1 MSYSKEMCVF
11 LLSNP
16 QMIEEDSLT
25 EHVEATVFKAINTAI
40 SKRLG
45 ERSPWRTRFG
55 LVVADEDGNDDTV
68 FAPLD
73 WPTKPG
79 HADLAVFRLTETD
92 PNANSYWLG
101 SALGLNGGTMAFEFW
116 MDGRPAGPSKY
127 KVKQHME
134 SFLAGT
140 ESLQK
145 AGFQYTKRGT
155 LVLAFALGP
164 VVVAKEY
171 PDLKKS
177 LEPMATALE
186 TVLKLMP
193 VFDSLVKEL
202 LPKQTPPTK

>member
-1 MSYSKEMCVF
+1 MNYTKEMCVF

-16 QMIEEDSLT
+16 QLIEEDSLT

-155 LVLAFALGP
+155 LVLAFALDP

-193 VFDSLVKEL
+193 EFDSLVKEL

>member
-16 QMIEEDSLT
+16 QLIEEDSLT

-55 LVVADEDGNDDTV
+55 LVVEDEDGNDDTV

-79 HADLAVFRLTETD
+79 HADLVVFRLTETD
-92 PNANSYWLG
+92 VNANSYWLG
-101 SALGLNGGTMAFEFW
+101 SALGINGCTLAFEFW
-116 MDGRPAGPSKY
+116 MDGRPAGPSRY
-127 KVKQHME
+127 KVKQHLE
-134 SFLAGT
+134 VFLK
-140 ESLQK
+140 EKEVLQK
-145 AGFQYTKRGT
+145 AGFQFTKRGT
-155 LVLAFALGP
+155 LTLPFALDP

-171 PDLKKS
+171 PELKKS
-177 LEPMATALE
+177 LDPMNTALE
-186 TVLKLMP
+186 SVLKLMP
-193 VFDSLVKEL
+193 EFDKFVKNT
-202 LPKQTPPTK
+202 LPA

>member
-79 HADLAVFRLTETD
+79 HADLVVFRLAETD

-155 LVLAFALGP
+155 LVLAFDLDP

-193 VFDSLVKEL
+193 EFDSLVKEL

>member
-16 QMIEEDSLT
+16 QMVEEDSLT
-25 EHVEATVFKAINTAI
+25 EYVEATVFKAINTAI

-155 LVLAFALGP
+155 LVLAFDLDP

>member
-155 LVLAFALGP
+155 LVLAFALDP

-193 VFDSLVKEL
+193 EFDSLVKEL

>member
-55 LVVADEDGNDDTV
+55 LVVEDDDGNDDTV

-79 HADLAVFRLTETD
+79 HADLVVFRLTETD
-92 PNANSYWLG
+92 VNANSYLLG
-101 SALGLNGGTMAFEFW
+101 SALGINGCTLAFEFW
-116 MDGRPAGPSKY
+116 MDGRPAGPSRY
-127 KVKQHME
+127 KVKQHLE
-134 SFLAGT
+134 VFLK
-140 ESLQK
+140 EKEVLQK
-145 AGFQYTKRGT
+145 AGFQFTKRGT
-155 LVLAFALGP
+155 LTLPFALDP

-171 PDLKKS
+171 PELKKS
-177 LEPMATALE
+177 LDPMNTALE
-186 TVLKLMP
+186 SVLKLMP
-193 VFDSLVKEL
+193 EFDKFVKNT
-202 LPKQTPPTK
+202 LPA

>member
-1 MSYSKEMCVF
+1 MNYSKEKCVF

-16 QMIEEDSLT
+16 QLIEKDSLT
-25 EHVEATVFKAINTAI
+25 EYVEATVFKAVNAAI
-40 SKRLG
+40 SNRLG

-155 LVLAFALGP
+155 LVLAFDLDP

>member
-16 QMIEEDSLT
+16 QLIEEDSLT

-55 LVVADEDGNDDTV
+55 LVVEDDDGNDDTV

-79 HADLAVFRLTETD
+79 HADLVVFRLTETD
-92 PNANSYWLG
+92 VNANSYWLG
-101 SALGLNGGTMAFEFW
+101 SALGINGCTLAFEFW
-116 MDGRPAGPSKY
+116 MDGRPAGPSRY
-127 KVKQHME
+127 KVKQHLE
-134 SFLAGT
+134 VFLK
-140 ESLQK
+140 EKEVLQK
-145 AGFQYTKRGT
+145 AGFQFTKRGT
-155 LVLAFALGP
+155 LTLPFALDP

-171 PDLKKS
+171 PELKKS
-177 LEPMATALE
+177 LDPMNTALE
-186 TVLKLMP
+186 SVLKLMP
-193 VFDSLVKEL
+193 EFDKFVKNT
-202 LPKQTPPTK
+202 LPA

>member
-55 LVVADEDGNDDTV
+55 LVVEDDDGNDDTV

-79 HADLAVFRLTETD
+79 HADLVVFRLTETD
-92 PNANSYWLG
+92 VNANSYWLG
-101 SALGLNGGTMAFEFW
+101 SALGINGCTLAFEFW
-116 MDGRPAGPSKY
+116 MDGRPAGPSRY
-127 KVKQHME
+127 KVKQHLE
-134 SFLAGT
+134 VFLK
-140 ESLQK
+140 EKEVLQK
-145 AGFQYTKRGT
+145 AGFQFTKRGT
-155 LVLAFALGP
+155 LTLPFALDP

-171 PDLKKS
+171 PELKKS
-177 LEPMATALE
+177 LDPMNTALE
-186 TVLKLMP
+186 SVLKLMP
-193 VFDSLVKEL
+193 EFDKFVKNT
-202 LPKQTPPTK
+202 LPA

>member
-25 EHVEATVFKAINTAI
+25 EHVEATVFKAINATI

-55 LVVADEDGNDDTV
+55 LVVEDEEGNDDTV

-79 HADLAVFRLTETD
+79 HADLVVFRLTETD
-92 PNANSYWLG
+92 VNANSYWLG
-101 SALGLNGGTMAFEFW
+101 SALGINGCTLAFEFW
-116 MDGRPAGPSKY
+116 MDGRPAGPSRY
-127 KVKQHME
+127 KVKQHLE
-134 SFLAGT
+134 VFLK
-140 ESLQK
+140 EKEVLQK
-145 AGFQYTKRGT
+145 AGFQFTKRGT
-155 LVLAFALGP
+155 LTLPFALDP

-171 PDLKKS
+171 PELKKS
-177 LEPMATALE
+177 LDPMNTALE
-186 TVLKLMP
+186 SVLKLMP
-193 VFDSLVKEL
+193 EFDKFVKNT
-202 LPKQTPPTK
+202 LPA

>member
-1 MSYSKEMCVF
+1 MNYTKEMCVF

-16 QMIEEDSLT
+16 QLIEEDSLT

-79 HADLAVFRLTETD
+79 HADLAVFRLTEID

-155 LVLAFALGP
+155 LVLAFDLDP

-202 LPKQTPPTK
+202 LPKHTPPTK

>member
-25 EHVEATVFKAINTAI
+25 EHVEATEFKAINTAI

-155 LVLAFALGP
+155 LVLAFDLDP

-177 LEPMATALE
+177 LEPMTAALE
-186 TVLKLMP
+186 NVLKLMP

>member
-55 LVVADEDGNDDTV
+55 LVVEDEDGNDDTV

-79 HADLAVFRLTETD
+79 HADLVVFRLTETD
-92 PNANSYWLG
+92 VNANSYWLG
-101 SALGLNGGTMAFEFW
+101 SALGINGCTLAFEFW
-116 MDGRPAGPSKY
+116 MDGRPAGPSRY
-127 KVKQHME
+127 KVKQHLE
-134 SFLAGT
+134 VFLK
-140 ESLQK
+140 EKEVLQK
-145 AGFQYTKRGT
+145 AGFQFTKRGT
-155 LVLAFALGP
+155 LILPFSLDP

-177 LEPMATALE
+177 LEPMTAALE
-186 TVLKLMP
+186 NVLKLMSE
-193 VFDSLVKEL
+193 FDHFVKEL
-202 LPKQTPPTK
+202 LPKQPNIS

>member
-1 MSYSKEMCVF
+1 M
-11 LLSNP
+11 
-16 QMIEEDSLT
+16 
-25 EHVEATVFKAINTAI
+25 FKAINTAI

-79 HADLAVFRLTETD
+79 HADLAVFRLTEID

-155 LVLAFALGP
+155 LVLAFDLDP

>member
-1 MSYSKEMCVF
+1 M
-11 LLSNP
+11 LSNP

-155 LVLAFALGP
+155 LVLAFDLDP

>member
-16 QMIEEDSLT
+16 QMVEEDSLT
-25 EHVEATVFKAINTAI
+25 EYVEATVFKAINAAI
-40 SKRLG
+40 SNRLG

-79 HADLAVFRLTETD
+79 HADLVVFRLTETD
-92 PNANSYWLG
+92 ANANSYWLG
-101 SALGLNGGTMAFEFW
+101 SALGLNGCTMAFEFW
-116 MDGRPAGPSKY
+116 MDGRPAGPSRY
-127 KVKQHME
+127 KVKQRME
-134 SFLAGT
+134 VFLK
-140 ESLQK
+140 EQEVLHKS
-145 AGFQYTKRGT
+145 GFQLTKRGT
-155 LVLAFALGP
+155 LILPFNLDPVVLA
-164 VVVAKEY
+164 KEF

-177 LEPMATALE
+177 LEPMTAALE
-186 TVLKLMP
+186 NVLKLMP

>member
-16 QMIEEDSLT
+16 QLIEEDSLT
-25 EHVEATVFKAINTAI
+25 EHVEATVFKAINATI

-55 LVVADEDGNDDTV
+55 LVVEDEDGNDDTV

-79 HADLAVFRLTETD
+79 HADLVVFRLTETD
-92 PNANSYWLG
+92 VNANSYWLG
-101 SALGLNGGTMAFEFW
+101 SALGINGCTLAFEFW
-116 MDGRPAGPSKY
+116 MDGRPAGPSRY
-127 KVKQHME
+127 KVKQHLE
-134 SFLAGT
+134 VFLK
-140 ESLQK
+140 EKEVIQK
-145 AGFQYTKRGT
+145 AGFQFTKRGT
-155 LVLAFALGP
+155 LTLPFVLDP

-177 LEPMATALE
+177 LDPMTTALE
-186 TVLKLMP
+186 TVVKLMP
-193 VFDSLVKEL
+193 EFDKFVKNT
-202 LPKQTPPTK
+202 LPA

>member
-16 QMIEEDSLT
+16 QLIEEDSLT
-25 EHVEATVFKAINTAI
+25 EHVEATVFKAINAAI

-55 LVVADEDGNDDTV
+55 LVVEDEDGNDDTV

-101 SALGLNGGTMAFEFW
+101 SALGLNGCTMAFEFW

-134 SFLAGT
+134 SFLAET

-145 AGFQYTKRGT
+145 AGFQFTKRGT
-155 LVLAFALGP
+155 LILPFALDP
-164 VVVAKEY
+164 VAVAKEY

-177 LEPMATALE
+177 LEPMVTTLE

-193 VFDSLVKEL
+193 VFDKLVKEL
-202 LPKQTPPTK
+202 LPKQPAPK

>member
-79 HADLAVFRLTETD
+79 HADLVVFRLTETD
-92 PNANSYWLG
+92 VNANSYWLG
-101 SALGLNGGTMAFEFW
+101 SALGINGCTLAFEFW
-116 MDGRPAGPSKY
+116 MDGRPAGPSRY
-127 KVKQHME
+127 KVKQHLE
-134 SFLAGT
+134 VFLK
-140 ESLQK
+140 EKEVLQK
-145 AGFQYTKRGT
+145 AGFQFTKRGT
-155 LVLAFALGP
+155 LTLPFALDP

-171 PDLKKS
+171 PELKKS
-177 LEPMATALE
+177 LDPMNTALE
-186 TVLKLMP
+186 SVLKLMP
-193 VFDSLVKEL
+193 EFDKFVKNT
-202 LPKQTPPTK
+202 LPA